1 MGGAV
6 RRLAPAAG
14 RVAGGLFAGVLGWA
28 LAAGL
33 ACNEPERP
41 GLVDDVHK
49 PRPEQPSLVDDDEPV
64 HPDLLSPCGA
74 STVELEFLRP
84 NLYFAIDASASMLDD
99 IPIGSEPQD
108 TGAAFLPGNR
118 YDALAL
124 AIQKLLERV
133 GHRVNYGATL
143 FPTQDVTC
151 DSGEEILPLS
161 AGDSVSFAVSGKI
174 GPVLNELMFE
184 INRRTPRGGTP
195 VAATLRAL
203 LPKLRDHGDQ
213 TYVFLL
219 TDGGPN
225 CNRKAQCGP
234 ESCIP
239 NLDHALLAENVYC
252 EAPIN
257 CCDSDLFGLENC
269 LDQDGSLLAVSALA
283 QAGVRTFVIGI
294 PGSDAFAG
302 LLDQLA
308 LEGGVP
314 RAGSSSYY
322 RVSDADELVD
332 TVSKLG
338 LGVALSCS
346 LQLKQPAPD
355 PSLVNVFFDGQL
367 VPADPVNG
375 WGFVDARTVQLLG
388 SSCDLLKAG
397 EVLQADIVA
406 GCPVVIH

>member
-1 MGGAV
+1 MTHAA
-6 RRLAPAAG
+6 RR
-14 RVAGGLFAGVLGWA
+14 VVGGLLAGVLGCA
-28 LAAGL
+28 LASSL
-33 ACNEPERP
+33 ACSKAERP
-41 GLVDDVHK
+41 GLVDDLHEPK
-49 PRPEQPSLVDDDEPV
+49 PEQPSLVDDDATV

-99 IPIGSEPQD
+99 IPVGEEPQD
-108 TGAAFLPGNR
+108 TGTALLPSDR
-118 YDALAL
+118 YDVLAL

-143 FPTQDVTC
+143 FPTQDVSC

-161 AGDSVSFAVSGKI
+161 AGDAVSFAVSGKA

-195 VAATLRAL
+195 VAAAL
-203 LPKLRDHGDQ
+203 SALVPKLRGHGDQ
-213 TYVFLL
+213 SYVFLM

-225 CNRKAQCGP
+225 CDVSTQCGP

-239 NLDHALLAENVYC
+239 NLDHAQLGENTYC
-252 EAPIN
+252 EAPLN
-257 CCDSDLFGLENC
+257 CCERDLFGPENC
-269 LDQDGSLLAVSALA
+269 LDQDGSVRAVSALA
-283 QAGVRTFVIGI
+283 LAGVRTFVIGI

-302 LLDQLA
+302 VLDQLA
-308 LEGGVP
+308 LAGGMA
-314 RAGSSSYY
+314 RTGSPSYY
-322 RVSDADELVD
+322 RVGDADELID

-338 LGVALSCS
+338 LGVALSCN
-346 LQLKQPAPD
+346 LQLKVPPPD
-355 PSLVNVFFDGQL
+355 PTLVNVFFDGQV

-375 WGFVDARTVQLLG
+375 WGFVNAQTVQLLG
-388 SSCDLLKAG
+388 SSCDLLKTG

-406 GCPVVIH
+406 GCPVVIR

>member
-1 MGGAV
+1 MGGALG
-6 RRLAPAAG
+6 RKTRAAG
-14 RVAGGLFAGVLGWA
+14 RVVSGLLGGILGCT
-28 LAAGL
+28 L
-33 ACNEPERP
+33 ACSKAERP
-41 GLVDDVHK
+41 GLVDDLHK
-49 PRPEQPSLVDDDEPV
+49 PKPKPEEPSLVDDDPTV

-99 IPIGSEPQD
+99 IPIGEEPQS
-108 TGAAFLPGNR
+108 TGTLLLPSDR
-118 YDALAL
+118 YDVLGL

-143 FPTQDVTC
+143 FPAQDVTC

-161 AGDSVSFAVSGKI
+161 AGDSVSFAVSGKP
-174 GPVLNELMFE
+174 GPVLTELMFE

-195 VAATLRAL
+195 VAAALGAL

-213 TYVFLL
+213 TYVFLM

-225 CNRKAQCGP
+225 CDVRAQCGP

-239 NLDHALLAENVYC
+239 NLDHALIAENTYC
-252 EAPIN
+252 EAPLN
-257 CCDSDLFGLENC
+257 CCERDLFGPENC
-269 LDQDGSLLAVSALA
+269 LDQAGSLSAVSALA

-294 PGSDAFAG
+294 PGSDAFAS
-302 LLDQLA
+302 LLDRLA
-308 LEGGVP
+308 IAGGMA
-314 RAGSSSYY
+314 RAGSPSYF
-322 RVSDADELVD
+322 RVSDADELID

-338 LGVALSCS
+338 LGVALSCN
-346 LQLKQPAPD
+346 LRLKEPPPD
-355 PSLVNVFFDGQL
+355 PTLVNVFFDGQL

-375 WGFVDARTVQLLG
+375 WAFVDGQTVQLLG
-388 SSCDLLKAG
+388 SSCDLLKTG

-406 GCPVVIH
+406 GCPVVIR